1 MTDTLICA
9 YCFSEQMQSGYCVKC
24 GKKQFDHL
32 SAEALKP
39 GTVLR
44 GNFIVG
50 GMLGA
55 GNFGKTY
62 QALHAQLGKRYVLKE
77 LFPEGLVT
85 RDPTTG
91 DVRPLSP
98 MAADR
103 FAQSQ
108 QSFIKEAQTLVGIDG
123 EKNPEIV
130 KVYDFFKAKGT
141 AYIVMP
147 FLEGRT
153 LGDIVAEQGALPEPN
168 VLLVLR
174 VLLRALRVA
183 HRAGILHQ
191 DVKPENVYM
200 VHERQPVLIDFGN
213 AREQSVFAGR
223 QPGTPGYAPPEQH
236 AGNMGPSG
244 DIYALGATIYAC
256 LSAQAP
262 PDAADRVAGE
272 ALNPPLSSMR
282 GKVSDLLLDFIDKA
296 MQVRPDDRYASVE
309 DVFSH
314 LRPLLEP
321 KPDWVRLLPDTPL
334 SKRLAQVQ
342 RHVEAGRTYALTWN
356 WPTWLLGPVWFL
368 ALRMVPVGGGIALLE
383 LLLVVL
389 TSFGGEFWFLWLVPL
404 LGFRVAQGLLG
415 TWVLY
420 RELSQF
426 VVQLRTSGAA
436 QADTLTKALAT
447 RLKPNAGLASVGL
460 LAGPVAFVGAFAL
473 AAFDMEAARAKV
485 AQDIRVDRLMCK
497 MEDHIKATG
506 LPPSRAD
513 LALPSE
519 QAGGL
524 IQSYELEDAHIL
536 VRLKE
541 PSAIAGRAVRIS
553 FDAKLKQY
561 SRCDNVDLPEE
572 WVPATCRPNGRFTPP
587 SCQ

>member
-1 MTDTLICA
+1 MTDNSTCA
-9 YCFSEQMQSGYCVKC
+9 YCFSQRMHDGHCIDC

-32 SAEALKP
+32 SCAALEP

-50 GMLGA
+50 KMLGA

-62 QALHAQLGKRYVLKE
+62 RVRHAQLDKYYVLKE
-77 LFPEGLVT
+77 LFPEGLVA
-85 RDPTTG
+85 RDPATG
-91 DVRPLSP
+91 DVRPMSP
-98 MAADR
+98 TAADR
-103 FAQSQ
+103 FALSL
-108 QSFIKEAQTLVGIDG
+108 QSFIKEAQTLAEIDG

-153 LGDIVAEQGALPEPN
+153 LSDIVTEQGALPEPN

-191 DVKPENVYM
+191 DVKPENVYL

-236 AGNMGPSG
+236 AGSMGPSG
-244 DIYALGATIYAC
+244 DIYALGATVYAC
-256 LSAQAP
+256 LTAQAP
-262 PDAADRVAGE
+262 PDAGDRVAGE
-272 ALNPPLSSMR
+272 ALNPPVSSMR
-282 GKVSDLLLDFIDKA
+282 GKVSDLLLDFVEKS
-296 MQVRPDDRYASVE
+296 MQLRPEDRYASVE
-309 DVFSH
+309 EVFTQ

-321 KPDWVRLLPDTPL
+321 KPDWVRLLPDTRL
-334 SKRLAQVQ
+334 SKQLAQVQ
-342 RHVEAGRTYALTWN
+342 RYVEAGRTYALAWS
-356 WPTWLLGPVWFL
+356 WAPFALGPLWFL
-368 ALRMVPVGGGIALLE
+368 AMRMVPVGGAIAVLE

-389 TSFGGEFWFLWLVPL
+389 AAFGGEFWFLWLAPL
-404 LGFRVAQGLLG
+404 LVFRLIQGFLG

-420 RELSQF
+420 RELSQT

-436 QADTLTKALAT
+436 QSDALSKALAT
-447 RLKPNAGLASVGL
+447 RLKPNAGFAIVGL
-460 LAGPVAFVGAFAL
+460 AAGPVAFMSAFAL

-497 MEDHIKATG
+497 IDDHIKTTG

-513 LALPSE
+513 LALTPD

-536 VRLKE
+536 IRLKE

-553 FDAKLKQY
+553 FDPMQKQY

-572 WVPATCRPNGRFTPP
+572 WVPSTCRPNGRFAAPR
-587 SCQ
+587 CQ